1 MGKTVSRFNSKLVK
15 IVAKVADG
23 RIDDYSILQN

>member
-1 MGKTVSRFNSKLVK
+1 MEKTVSRFNSKLVK
-15 IVAKVADG
+15 IFVKVADG